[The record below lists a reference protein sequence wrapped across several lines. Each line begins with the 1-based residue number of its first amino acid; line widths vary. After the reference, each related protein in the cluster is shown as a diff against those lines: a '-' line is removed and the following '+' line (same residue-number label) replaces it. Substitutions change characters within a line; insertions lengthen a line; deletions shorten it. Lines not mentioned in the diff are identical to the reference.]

1 MLYLKASV
9 SIKGTCAA
17 REEDESYSLLQ
28 SDHKPHLF
36 FGFFFY
42 TIRRYFLITW
52 FYFTGIFFFFKTS
65 WSQGHF

>member
-36 FGFFFY
+36 FGFFS
-42 TIRRYFLITW
+42 ILSEDI
-52 FYFTGIFFFFKTS
+52 S
-65 WSQGHF
+65 